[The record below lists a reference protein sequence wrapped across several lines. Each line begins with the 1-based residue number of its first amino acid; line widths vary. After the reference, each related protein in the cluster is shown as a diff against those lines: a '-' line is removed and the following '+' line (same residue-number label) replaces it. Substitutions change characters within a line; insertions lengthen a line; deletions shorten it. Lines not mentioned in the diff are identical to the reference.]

1 VQPNDQIAEVQ
12 FTSQSHTGKE
22 VTSSWETVLAH
33 QWSFVDYNVQAQFPH
48 KLQVK
53 VRRGEAVVE
62 LPAMTAVADPTWPVA
77 DHGLYFKEDT
87 RIQKAEG
94 IGEALE
100 MGAHRTLRSIQT
112 IYQNLYAMVFGR
124 ISVKMMAGPLTL
136 ARASYL
142 LAGQDTWY
150 LLLLMAMISINLAV
164 VNFLP
169 IPVLDG
175 GHMMFLLYEAVR
187 GKPAPES
194 VQLALTYVGLGIV
207 GCLML
212 FVIGLDIW
220 RLFIA

>member
-1 VQPNDQIAEVQ
+1 
-12 FTSQSHTGKE
+12 
-22 VTSSWETVLAH
+22 
-33 QWSFVDYNVQAQFPH
+33 
-48 KLQVK
+48 
-53 VRRGEAVVE
+53 
-62 LPAMTAVADPTWPVA
+62 
-77 DHGLYFKEDT
+77 
-87 RIQKAEG
+87 
-94 IGEALE
+94 
-100 MGAHRTLRSIQT
+100 
-112 IYQNLYAMVFGR
+112 
-124 ISVKMMAGPLTL
+124 MMAGPLTL